1 MPGTDGTHWDAEGL
15 PALQTIDEGSV
26 EMPNYQMIDVR
37 EAPYLYTE
45 RTCSTDPADISR
57 NMGIA
62 FGTVGA
68 LLGRKGITSAGRP
81 LSVYY
86 THDPETMT
94 FRAGFLVSEED
105 AAKAEGEV
113 GAGILPAGTVLN
125 FIHRGPYA
133 KLRVSYGEMMEY
145 LAANEMT
152 VGAPTW
158 EIYLN
163 DPDGVSSEDELET
176 DCYVTVSARPRSE

>member
-1 MPGTDGTHWDAEGL
+1 MLDFKM
-15 PALQTIDEGSV
+15 V
-26 EMPNYQMIDVR
+26 EVE
-37 EAPYLYTE
+37 EAPYIYNE
-45 RTCSTDPADISR
+45 RTCSMDPGDISR

-68 LLGRKGITSAGRP
+68 LVGRKGITSVGKA
-81 LSVYY
+81 LSVYR

-94 FRAGFLVSEED
+94 FQAGFLVSEED

-113 GAGILPAGTVLN
+113 QADVLPAGQVLN

-133 KLRVSYGEMMEY
+133 TLRVSYGEMMEY
-145 LAANEMT
+145 LAQQGMT
-152 VGAPTW
+152 VGSPSW

-163 DPDGVSSEDELET
+163 EPDSVSSEDELET
-176 DCYVTVSARPRSE
+176 DIYVTVTAT

>member
-1 MPGTDGTHWDAEGL
+1 MSNYKMVEVDGA
-15 PALQTIDEGSV
+15 S
-26 EMPNYQMIDVR
+26 
-37 EAPYLYTE
+37 YLYAE
-45 RTCSTDPADISR
+45 RTCSTDPGDISR

-68 LLGRKGITSAGRP
+68 LVGTKRIASVGNA

-94 FRAGFLVSEED
+94 FRAGFLVSDED

-113 GAGILPAGTVLN
+113 KAGALPAGEVLN
-125 FIHRGPYA
+125 FIHRGPYTN
-133 KLRVSYGEMMEY
+133 LRHSYGEMMKY
-145 LAANEMT
+145 LGERGMT
-152 VGAPTW
+152 VGAPSW

-163 DPDGVSSEDELET
+163 DPDSVSSEDELET
-176 DCYVTVSARPRSE
+176 DIYVTVEPT